1 LSFEYQVKLTQEE
14 LAAIIEQTQSKLE
27 DLEVEENEDEEN
39 GDADEG
45 EAAASVEV
53 KKEEVEDESEDVIK
67 KYGLDTYDDEGKNFK
82 CNWIRKSD
90 KFSSSFHLTNFNTLK
105 PSKDLVTW
113 IRQKMWLICLQFWM

>member
-1 LSFEYQVKLTQEE
+1 MSFEYQVKLTQEE

-82 CNWIRKSD
+82 CNRIRSSD
-90 KFSSSFHLTNFNTLK
+90 KISSSFHSTNFLNTL
-105 PSKDLVTW
+105 
-113 IRQKMWLICLQFWM
+113 

>member
-1 LSFEYQVKLTQEE
+1 MSFEYQVKLTQEE

-67 KYGLDTYDDEGKNFK
+67 KYGLDTYDDEGKNFI
-82 CNWIRKSD
+82 CNRIRLSY
-90 KFSSSFHLTNFNTLK
+90 KFSSCFHSTNFNTL
-105 PSKDLVTW
+105 
-113 IRQKMWLICLQFWM
+113 

>member
-67 KYGLDTYDDEGKNFK
+67 KYGLDTYDDEGKNFNAIESEQVTSSHPLFTALTLIRCSHPKIWLLELDRK
-82 CNWIRKSD
+82 CD
-90 KFSSSFHLTNFNTLK
+90 
-105 PSKDLVTW
+105 
-113 IRQKMWLICLQFWM
+113 

>member
-45 EAAASVEV
+45 EAAAVEV
-53 KKEEVEDESEDVIK
+53 NKEEVEDESEDVIK

-82 CNWIRKSD
+82 CNRIRTSD
-90 KFSSSFHLTNFNTLK
+90 KFSSCFHNTNL
-105 PSKDLVTW
+105 
-113 IRQKMWLICLQFWM
+113 IRCSHPKIWLLELDRKCD